1 MTSIEIRHE
10 DDGKR
15 GAHFVVGEGGERL
28 AEMTYVRAGTKRI
41 IVDHTH
47 VDESRRGE
55 GVGDRLL
62 EATAEMARREGLL
75 IVATCPFASARLA
88 RDRERYADVLPS

>member
-1 MTSIEIRHE
+1 MKLPDLQHE

-15 GAHFVVGEGGERL
+15 GAHFIPGEGGERL
-28 AEMTYVRAGTKRI
+28 AEMTYVRAGTERI

-47 VDESRRGE
+47 VDESLRGE

-62 EATAEMARREGLL
+62 DATADMARREGLVIL
-75 IVATCPFASARLA
+75 ATCPFASARMA
-88 RDRERYADVLPS
+88 ANRERYADVMA